1 MAQWPGWRGCSP
13 ITESVSTP
21 KGPMETDNRMG
32 EYSRASCEK
41 ESRKEAPGAH
51 PPPFCHPSFLQ
62 KTKGTCQP
70 LAPQNISFQSRGGH
84 GRGAASFIN
93 AALFWGRLEWMHAQE
108 WLAEPSARAGR
119 PYRGAECRSPFH
131 MEMDDA
137 ECSQLLYNWLWLT
150 VVEKGPTGTRR
161 RLGIGR
167 EWKGGKHRV
176 GKPIKPFRSAPLT
189 PVRNFTMH

>member
-93 AALFWGRLEWMHAQE
+93 AALFWGAAGVNACAGMAGSAQCQG
-108 WLAEPSARAGR
+108 WPAIP
-119 PYRGAECRSPFH
+119 RSRVPQPI
-131 MEMDDA
+131 
-137 ECSQLLYNWLWLT
+137 SYGN
-150 VVEKGPTGTRR
+150 GRR
-161 RLGIGR
+161 RMQSIALQLTLAHSRR
-167 EWKGGKHRV
+167 ERTYWYAKAAWRWPRV
-176 GKPIKPFRSAPLT
+176 ERRQT
-189 PVRNFTMH
+189 